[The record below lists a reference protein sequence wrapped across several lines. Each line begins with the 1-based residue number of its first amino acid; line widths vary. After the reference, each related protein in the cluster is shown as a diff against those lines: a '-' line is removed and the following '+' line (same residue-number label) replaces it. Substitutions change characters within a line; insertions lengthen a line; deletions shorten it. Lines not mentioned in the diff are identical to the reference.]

1 MATLPA
7 PIAGH
12 IEYEGARVK
21 AWKILPGGNVRILRP
36 APVTTPPPVR
46 AA

>member
-12 IEYEGARVK
+12 IEYEGARVI
-21 AWKILPGGNVRILRP
+21 AWKILPGGDVRILRP
-36 APVTTPPPVR
+36 QPATTPPRPR